1 MVEHGTKINCL
12 FLLLLFPMSF
22 LTVNGI
28 RKQENGEWVL
38 KGISFTQDKHQQ
50 VAIVGASGSGK
61 STLLK
66 IVAGLMQTDEGEAR
80 FEDERV
86 KGPLERLLPGQ
97 PGIAYLSQH
106 YELRLNYRVEEV
118 LEYANKM
125 TEEEA
130 AELYGICRID
140 HLLKRRTDQL
150 SGGEKQRVA
159 MARLLIGNPRLFLLD
174 EPFSN
179 LDYTHKQLLKTV
191 IKEIGEKLDL
201 TCLLVSHDPVD
212 TLSWA
217 DEILVVKD
225 GLIAQQGT
233 PAAVYNHP
241 VDEYTAGLFGP
252 YNLVAPAVLGLA
264 GEQQVF
270 LRPEQ
275 LQIVKSSA
283 INGKVTEVNF
293 MGSAWEVSVQLAAAS
308 VLVRVTDAVP
318 KVGEMVHLAIKPD
331 TIWNI

>member
-1 MVEHGTKINCL
+1 
-12 FLLLLFPMSF
+12 MSF
-22 LTVNGI
+22 LTVTGI

-38 KGISFTQDKHQQ
+38 KGIDFTQDKHQQ
-50 VAIVGASGSGK
+50 IAIVGASGSGK

-80 FEDERV
+80 FEGERV

-130 AELYGICRID
+130 AELYGICRIN

-179 LDYTHKQLLKTV
+179 LDYTHKQILKTV
-191 IKEIGEKLDL
+191 IREIGEKLDL

-225 GLIAQQGT
+225 GLIAQKGT
-233 PAAVYNHP
+233 PFEVYNQP

-252 YNLVAPAVLGLA
+252 YNLVAPAVLGLK
-264 GEQQVF
+264 GKQPVF
-270 LRPEQ
+270 VRPEN
-275 LQIVKSSA
+275 LQIVDKSS
-283 INGKVTEVNF
+283 IKGKVEEVNY
-293 MGSAWEVSVQLAAAS
+293 MGSAYELSVKLADATL
-308 VLVRVTDAVP
+308 LVRVTDAVP
-318 KVGEMVHLAIKPD
+318 KVGETVHLALKPD
-331 TIWNI
+331 SIWNM

>member
-1 MVEHGTKINCL
+1 
-12 FLLLLFPMSF
+12 MSF

-50 VAIVGASGSGK
+50 IAIVGASGSGK

-130 AELYGICRID
+130 AELYGICRIN

-179 LDYTHKQLLKTV
+179 LDYTHKQILKTV

-225 GLIAQQGT
+225 GLIAQKGT
-233 PAAVYNHP
+233 PEEVYSHP

-252 YNLVAPAVLGLA
+252 YNLVAPAVLGLKGNEA
-264 GEQQVF
+264 VF
-270 LRPEQ
+270 VRPEN
-275 LQIVKSSA
+275 LQIVASSA
-283 INGKVTEVNF
+283 IKGKVAEVNY
-293 MGSAWEVSVQLAAAS
+293 MGSAWEINVQLPEAT

-318 KVGEMVHLAIKPD
+318 KVGETVHLAIKPD
-331 TIWNI
+331 MIWNM

>member
-1 MVEHGTKINCL
+1 
-12 FLLLLFPMSF
+12 MSF
-22 LTVNGI
+22 LTVTGI
-28 RKQENGEWVL
+28 RTQVNGEWVL
-38 KGISFTQDKHQQ
+38 KGIDFVQEKHQQ

-66 IVAGLMQTDEGEAR
+66 IVAGLMQTEEGEVR
-80 FEDERV
+80 FEDKRV
-86 KGPLERLLPGQ
+86 KGPLERLLPGE

-130 AELYGICRID
+130 DELYSICRIS
-140 HLLKRRTDQL
+140 HLMKRRTDEL

-179 LDYTHKQLLKTV
+179 LDYSHKQILKTV
-191 IKEIGEKLDL
+191 IREIGEKLDL
-201 TCLLVSHDPVD
+201 TCLLVSHDPQD

-225 GLIAQQGT
+225 GLIVQKGT
-233 PAAVYNHP
+233 PFEVYNHP

-252 YNLVAPAVLGLA
+252 YNLVDPKVL
-264 GEQQVF
+264 EQTGDKRIF
-270 LRPEQ
+270 IRPEN
-275 LQIVKSSA
+275 LQFGYKSG
-283 INGKVTEVNF
+283 IKGLVEEVNY
-293 MGSAWEVSVQLAAAS
+293 MGNAYEIGVK
-308 VLVRVTDAVP
+308 VP
-318 KVGEMVHLAIKPD
+318 GGSLLIRTADLIAIPRKGNTVYLGIKPD
-331 TIWNI
+331 TIWLL

>member
-1 MVEHGTKINCL
+1 MN
-12 FLLLLFPMSF
+12 FLS
-22 LTVNGI
+22 VKGI
-28 RKQENGEWVL
+28 RKQENGEWIL
-38 KGISFTQDKHQQ
+38 KGIDLTQEKNQQ
-50 VAIVGASGSGK
+50 IAIVGASGSGK

-66 IVAGLMQTDEGEAR
+66 IIGGLMQADEGEVR
-80 FEDERV
+80 FEGQRV
-86 KGPLERLLPGQ
+86 KGPLERLLPGE

-130 AELYGICRID
+130 AELYDICRIS

-179 LDYTHKQLLKTV
+179 LDYIHKNILKSV
-191 IKEIGEKLDL
+191 IRDIGEKLDL
-201 TCLLVSHDPVD
+201 TCLLVSHDPQD

-225 GLIAQQGT
+225 GQIVQKGS
-233 PAAVYNHP
+233 PMDIYNHP
-241 VDEYTAGLFGP
+241 ADEYTAGLFGP
-252 YNLVAPAVLGLA
+252 YNLVSPTVLGLKA
-264 GEQQVF
+264 GRKNTF
-270 LRPEQ
+270 IRPEA
-275 LQIVKSSA
+275 LEIVQQSSLKG
-283 INGKVTEVNF
+283 IVEEVNY
-293 MGSAWEVSVQLAAAS
+293 MGNAYELRVKLPEAS
-308 VLVRVTDAVP
+308 LLVRTTSVVP
-318 KVGEMVHLAIKPD
+318 KTGDTIHLAIKPD
-331 TIWNI
+331 SIWQL